1 MQAVAVPARVA
12 ADNAVQVL
20 AGLREATRGV
30 TGEALALDLSP
41 LREFD
46 SAALSLL
53 LQLARDRT
61 AATGTG
67 ASVAAKALPA
77 GSSDASAASGLSA
90 APVLFLLNPPEKL
103 RELAELYGVAPMLF
117 GGPDDTVDQRPV

>member
-1 MQAVAVPARVA
+1 MQAVTVPARIA
-12 ADNAVQVL
+12 ADNAAQVL
-20 AGLREATRGV
+20 ASLREATLGV

-61 AATGTG
+61 AAAGGG
-67 ASVAAKALPA
+67 ASIAAKALPDGSVDARA
-77 GSSDASAASGLSA
+77 GSDSSA

-117 GGPDDTVDQRPV
+117 GGPADRQAA